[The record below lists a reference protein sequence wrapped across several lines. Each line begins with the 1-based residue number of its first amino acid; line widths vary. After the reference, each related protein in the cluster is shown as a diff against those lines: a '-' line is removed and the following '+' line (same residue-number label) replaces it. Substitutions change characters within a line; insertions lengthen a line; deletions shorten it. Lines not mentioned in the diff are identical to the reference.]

1 MAQRDDRK
9 RLGKKHRQAST
20 RPKKGRAP
28 RVAPTT
34 GAIDP
39 RKRKALSA
47 KKAALEKKKRTPSRS
62 PEKESRRTL
71 APKSGTPKKP
81 GASSIAAPRDGWVH
95 DHIAGRH
102 TPNSANIG
110 RPEPDATLADLRA
123 WDRAEQLSNQ
133 IDLTS
138 NLEPRT
144 LNLPLIAICGRPNVG
159 KSTLFN
165 RLTGSRRSIVG
176 DEPGITRDRIYGL
189 IEWQSRE
196 ARIVDTGGIIPD

>member
-1 MAQRDDRK
+1 MAQRDNRK
-9 RLGKKHRQAST
+9 RLGKKHRQPPP
-20 RPKKGRAP
+20 RPRKGRAP

-34 GAIDP
+34 GAVDP

-47 KKAALEKKKRTPSRS
+47 KKAALEKKKRTPARS

-71 APKSGTPKKP
+71 APRPRGTKP
-81 GASSIAAPRDGWVH
+81 GAPSQTASPSEGGKKPARPAA
-95 DHIAGRH
+95 
-102 TPNSANIG
+102 
-110 RPEPDATLADLRA
+110 LRQ
-123 WDRAEQLSNQ
+123 WDRAEQLANQ

-138 NLEPRT
+138 NLEPRAS
-144 LNLPLIAICGRPNVG
+144 NLPLIAICGRPNVG

-189 IEWQSRE
+189 
-196 ARIVDTGGIIPD
+196 V